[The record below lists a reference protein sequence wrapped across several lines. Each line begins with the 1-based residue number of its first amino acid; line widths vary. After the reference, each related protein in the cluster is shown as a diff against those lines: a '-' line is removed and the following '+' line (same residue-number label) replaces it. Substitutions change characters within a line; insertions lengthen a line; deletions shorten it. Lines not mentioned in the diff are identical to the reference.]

1 MARKRNLRNLG
12 RRGLS
17 LLMSMIMCLSLI
29 QISAFADG
37 GNDYIDVDCYG
48 GEGLKTHLTVNVVD
62 DEGADLGTI
71 DMGEIYRSGSTMSIT
86 LKEAQRPYYSISGVT
101 LNDGLVSD
109 WSPDFT
115 QPYKVTFT
123 WSSMGNNSD
132 VMTVTLKKA
141 PVSEDETSTVTFH
154 WNLSGQGDIYTTLAV
169 PTQKS
174 VSEAGLSMP
183 DAPVEYSHSFLKW
196 STKPEKQLVN
206 DSDYDFTAHT
216 KVVNDLDV
224 YARWELAANASEF
237 HVMDLDTKILNH
249 LKKELGNQD
258 LTISDI
264 RAMDVKDS
272 EGNNTEG
279 YLNGN
284 MNHADTADGQAYW
297 HIQNRTVALGA
308 VRPEKLTDL
317 VITMED
323 GQTISIPVSALTTN
337 RVVGQDP
344 AGTPKVIIEIR
355 LKDEVPGP
363 VAPDKPDTD
372 ALNGLLD
379 VEVSCDI
386 HSKHT
391 FTDLLR
397 DSYTISGVAGNET
410 DGYSCTVTIY
420 SEKYVA
426 SYNSNES
433 LAGHELAE
441 GEAPEKTVTL
451 TYSDDAWVLADGQTG
466 TVHFKVACAAPDV
479 EREKVILSKVWNDD
493 GFENTRPGSVT
504 LTVTT
509 TLADNTTVKTV
520 VTLNGTEDSVDGYT
534 WSKAVQL
541 PKGTHTV
548 AEDVTGYDMSVQFT
562 EGTEEIPGGVEAK
575 DVVAI
580 NSCKDTTLS
589 FSYPDF
595 MVIKLTGSNKDQG
608 DKGNSVI
615 LWTADKLNANEQTQL
630 LASAK
635 NGVQGSTVKTY
646 YSGDE
651 GFQKLIDVGYKGV
664 SVSKDG
670 NTVTLTFEKKS
681 DWAKVV
687 YGGYAHNTIPAT
699 APQLLVTNTYVEP
712 EVKSHPY
719 TVVYEY
725 YTRNG
730 AGATFE
736 TKHTIVDEKPVS
748 QEQLPTLAQIFDQ
761 APDNSTVN
769 NLSYTKGTD
778 TGDAVQT
785 GTWTGDDLVYTIK
798 YYRQPVIESKNTA
811 VLYYLRTD
819 NAENYGFTIAD
830 PNAASETLDYTAQS
844 NCVFLG
850 TENVAENLIPV
861 ANVGTGDNLAGRD
874 AQVRA
879 WHTKYNLNL
888 FSTLSASAVKS
899 GLDNNQGQL
908 TQEQRDAV
916 TVLGAAL
923 DNVLT
928 DTSGQYGFYFDNV
941 TTINEHNM
949 TTYHVHVVVR
959 AEEKTPDNLTIK
971 KVFSGITPS
980 DDLIGNIYF
989 VLQDEEGQAV
999 KFTID
1004 GNEMSQ
1010 LPLSAFTQNSDGSYT
1025 YELSDL
1031 PAGTYT
1037 ILERGGGM
1045 AGYDWTPVFDNSDAD
1060 ENADGYQVVVGE
1072 SYGDHGETVTVTN
1085 KYEGRV
1091 YTIIFDGGDLGSVK
1105 ANSTTPDTEVYNGL
1119 NRLRWLGIVNPET
1132 EETNYSWSGGLLQ
1145 YPAYRYDVYETGEQ
1159 RARGVAGKMYGCVT
1173 AENDTQVPENASMK
1187 MYTFTY
1193 GDYLEYQNA
1202 MDSAGGKV
1210 TASAVA
1216 GKDYVVTNDG
1226 KFFNIA
1232 DRTQPFESL
1241 QSSVNYLNTI
1251 EPGDD
1256 GVRTV
1261 IYTPNYIKAGS
1272 QPTSYT
1278 VNHVYLDSNGNEI
1291 GRTTNTGIAGAVND
1305 VISANDISK
1314 ILSYNGGNYTYD
1326 SNSGTITLAA
1336 DPGRNTITL
1345 YYVPASGGGNED
1357 GGDEGSGDEGGGDGP
1372 VNIPDPNV
1380 PTTDLPDEGTP
1391 TTNLPDGETPTTN
1404 LPEEEV
1410 PTTDLPEEEV
1420 PLAEAPATGD
1430 SLILWVMAAAASGAG
1445 LVWLTLS
1452 GRKRKEDDAQ

>member
-1 MARKRNLRNLG
+1 MA
-12 RRGLS
+12 
-17 LLMSMIMCLSLI
+17 MIMCLSLI

-37 GNDYIDVDCYG
+37 GNDYIDVDSYEG
-48 GEGLKTHLTVNVVD
+48 GGLKTHLTVNVVD

-86 LKEAQRPYYSISGVT
+86 LKEAQRSYYSISGVT
-101 LNDGLVSD
+101 LKEGRVSK
-109 WSPDFT
+109 WSQDFT

-123 WSSMGNNSD
+123 WDSWGNNSD
-132 VMTVTLKKA
+132 VMTVTLKKT
-141 PVSEDETSTVTFH
+141 PVSENETSTVTFH
-154 WNLSGQGDIYTTLAV
+154 WNLSGQDDIYTTLAV

-174 VSEAGLSMP
+174 VSDAGLSMP

-196 STKPEKQLVN
+196 STKSEKQLVN
-206 DSDYDFTAHT
+206 DSDYDFTADT

-249 LKKELGNQD
+249 LKTELGNQD
-258 LTISDI
+258 LAISDI

-272 EGNNTEG
+272 EGNNTTG
-279 YLNGN
+279 YLDGN

-317 VITMED
+317 VITMAD

-337 RVVGQDP
+337 RVVGRDP

-363 VAPDKPDTD
+363 EAPDKPDTD
-372 ALNGLLD
+372 ALNELLN
-379 VEVSCDI
+379 VEVDCDT
-386 HSKHT
+386 HNVHT
-391 FTDLLR
+391 FTELLE
-397 DSYTISGVAGNET
+397 DSYTIGSVTGNET

-441 GEAPEKTVTL
+441 GETSEKTVTL
-451 TYSDDAWVLADGQTG
+451 TYDAESNTWALPQEHSG
-466 TVHFKVACAAPDV
+466 TVQFKVACAAPDV
-479 EREKVILSKVWNDD
+479 ECEKVILSKIWDDD
-493 GFENTRPGSVT
+493 GFENARPSSVT

-509 TLADNTTVKTV
+509 TMDDNTTVKTV

-548 AEDVTGYDMSVQFT
+548 AEDVTGYDMSVQFV
-562 EGTEEIPGGVEAK
+562 EGTEEISGGVKAE

-580 NSCKDTTLS
+580 NSCKDKTLRLPES
-589 FSYPDF
+589 GF
-595 MVIKLTGSNKDQG
+595 MIIKLTAG
-608 DKGNSVI
+608 GNNVI
-615 LWTADKLNANEQTQL
+615 LWTKTELTNEQQTQL

-651 GFQKLIDVGYKGV
+651 GFRDLIAEGYKGV

-670 NTVTLTFEKKS
+670 DTVTLTFNNKS

-712 EVKSHPY
+712 VAKSHPY

-725 YTRNG
+725 YVGTS
-730 AGATFE
+730 FE
-736 TKHTIVDEKPVS
+736 VRQTILDQMYVN
-748 QEQLPTLAQIFDQ
+748 QEQLPTLAQIFET
-761 APDNSTVN
+761 APATSNAN
-769 NLSYTKGTD
+769 NHSYTKGTD

-785 GTWTGDDLVYTIK
+785 GTWAGDDLVYTVK

-811 VLYYLRTD
+811 VLYYLRTE
-819 NAENYGFTIAD
+819 NAPQYGFTIAN

-850 TENVAENLIPV
+850 TENVAKDLIPLE
-861 ANVGTGDNLAGRD
+861 NVGTGDDPAGRD

-879 WHTKYNLNL
+879 WHTQYNLHL
-888 FSTLSASAVKS
+888 FSTLSAAAVKS
-899 GLDNNQGQL
+899 GLDNNQGKL
-908 TQEQRDAV
+908 TQEQRDSV

-928 DTSGQYGFYFDNV
+928 DTSGEYSFYFDNV
-941 TTINEHNM
+941 KVENEHDMN
-949 TTYHVHVVVR
+949 TYHVYVVVR
-959 AEEKTPDNLTIK
+959 ANEKTSDNLTIK
-971 KVFSGITPS
+971 KVFNGITPS

-1010 LPLSAFTQNSDGSYT
+1010 LPLSAFTKNSDESYT

-1045 AGYDWTPVFDNSDAD
+1045 AGYDWTPVFDDSDAD

-1105 ANSTTPDTEVYNGL
+1105 ANSTTPDTEAYNGL
-1119 NRLRWLGIVNPET
+1119 NRLRWLGIYNQET

-1159 RARGVAGKMYGCVT
+1159 RARGVAGKMYDCVT

-1216 GKDYVVTNDG
+1216 DTGYVVTDSGTFYNG
-1226 KFFNIA
+1226 TTA
-1232 DRTQPFESL
+1232 FESL
-1241 QSSVNYLNTI
+1241 EKSVEYLNTI

-1291 GRTTNTGIAGAVND
+1291 GRTTSTGIAGAVND

-1326 SNSGTITLAA
+1326 SNSGAITLAA
-1336 DPGRNTITL
+1336 DPGHNTITL
-1345 YYVPASGGGNED
+1345 YYVPASSGG
-1357 GGDEGSGDEGGGDGP
+1357 GDEGGGSEGGGDGS
-1372 VNIPDPNV
+1372 VNILDPDV
-1380 PTTDLPDEGTP
+1380 PTTDLPEEGI
-1391 TTNLPDGETPTTN
+1391 PTTN

-1430 SLILWVMAAAASGAG
+1430 SLILWIMAAAVSGTG